1 MCKHNQKSF
10 LIAVAMY
17 LMSLAQLLILFDH
30 ILLAIL
36 FLIALFCVVAAVTA
50 SFSYSST
57 MRKRTMVGEE
67 RTDTCY
73 TTRTGG
79 TVLLLDTDWQNVV

>member
-1 MCKHNQKSF
+1 
-10 LIAVAMY
+10 MY
-17 LMSLAQLLILFDH
+17 STSLAQLLILFDH

-50 SFSYSST
+50 SFAYSST
-57 MRKRTMVGEE
+57 IRKRTMVGEE
-67 RTDTCY
+67 MTDTCY

-79 TVLLLDTDWQNVV
+79 TVLLMDTDWQNVV

>member
-1 MCKHNQKSF
+1 MPE
-10 LIAVAMY
+10 AMY
-17 LMSLAQLLILFDH
+17 SLSMAQLLILFDH

-50 SFSYSST
+50 SFTHSE
-57 MRKRTMVGEE
+57 KRRSKMMMMVGME

-73 TTRTGG
+73 TTSKGG
-79 TVLLLDTDWQNVV
+79 AVLLEERQWDNVV

>member
-1 MCKHNQKSF
+1 MVTQE
-10 LIAVAMY
+10 AMSS
-17 LMSLAQLLILFDH
+17 MSLAQLLILFDH

-50 SFSYSST
+50 SFSYSSSS
-57 MRKRTMVGEE
+57 RQRTMGTMGSMVEEE

-73 TTRTGG
+73 STRTGG
-79 TVLLLDTDWQNVV
+79 TVLLLDRDWENVV

>member
-1 MCKHNQKSF
+1 MT
-10 LIAVAMY
+10 
-17 LMSLAQLLILFDH
+17 LAQLLILFDH

-57 MRKRTMVGEE
+57 TRKRTMVGEE
-67 RTDTCY
+67 MTDTCY
-73 TTRTGG
+73 TTRTSG
-79 TVLLLDTDWQNVV
+79 TVLLLDKDWKNLV